1 MIPLN
6 QKDARK
12 KKILIR
18 NDKKVGMWAVQ
29 SRKTVRGFGH
39 CQEETLPMETR
50 KKLRDEVNVLNVI
63 SKKKRTGK
71 KEIGLIELI

>member
-1 MIPLN
+1 MISLN

-18 NDKKVGMWAVQ
+18 NDRKVGIWAVQ

-50 KKLRDEVNVLNVI
+50 KKLRD
-63 SKKKRTGK
+63 
-71 KEIGLIELI
+71 